1 MYFVK
6 CPSIWIGQMLSF
18 LPTDFSVVV
27 KAVSFPPKHRE
38 RAPAGKSL
46 KWWWE
51 SLRKPC
57 RKPSWEHPLIY
68 RPGSSSA
75 QTPNPSLGRVF
86 PVHPLTASVYITFPC
101 EFPIPQG
108 STHNLLLF
116 WSSPQVTVLVTQ
128 PCPTLW
134 DPMDCS
140 LPGPFVHGILQAR
153 ILEWV
158 GIPFSRGS
166 SLPRDWTWVPCMVG
180 RFFTVWATRETL
192 PCLAHTWI
200 YHCWANVFSLRF
212 FSSARQVSGSRTT
225 LRS

>member
-1 MYFVK
+1 MFF
-6 CPSIWIGQMLSF
+6 F
-18 LPTDFSVVV
+18 LPTNFFVVV
-27 KAVSFPPKHRE
+27 KAISFPPKHKE

-46 KWWWE
+46 K
-51 SLRKPC
+51 SLRKLC
-57 RKPSWEHPLIY
+57 RKLSWEQFLIY

-75 QTPNPSLGRVF
+75 QPSNPSLGRVC
-86 PVHPLTASVYITFPC
+86 PVHPLTAVVYITFPC

-108 STHNLLLF
+108 STHSLLLF

-158 GIPFSRGS
+158 ATPF
-166 SLPRDWTWVPCMVG
+166 PRESPQPRYQTQVSHIAAW
-180 RFFTVWATRETL
+180 FFTSWATRE
-192 PCLAHTWI
+192 AQEYW
-200 YHCWANVFSLRF
+200 
-212 FSSARQVSGSRTT
+212 GG
-225 LRS
+225 

>member
-1 MYFVK
+1 MF
-6 CPSIWIGQMLSF
+6 SF
-18 LPTDFSVVV
+18 LPTNVFVVV
-27 KAVSFPPKHRE
+27 KAISFPPKHKE

-46 KWWWE
+46 K
-51 SLRKPC
+51 SLRKLC
-57 RKPSWEHPLIY
+57 RKSSREQSLIY

-75 QTPNPSLGRVF
+75 QPPNPSLGRVF
-86 PVHPLTASVYITFPC
+86 PVHPLTAVAYITFPC

-116 WSSPQVTVLVTQ
+116 WSSPQVIVLVTQ

-140 LPGPFVHGILQAR
+140 LPGPFVHGIFQAR

-166 SLPRDWTWVPCMVG
+166 SQPRDWAWVSCIAG
-180 RFFTVWATRETL
+180 RFVTVWATRE
-192 PCLAHTWI
+192 AHVRGIKWI
-200 YHCWANVFSLRF
+200 
-212 FSSARQVSGSRTT
+212 VSELMKEISKRK
-225 LRS
+225 LNLIL